1 MLSLKADERLRRPRT
16 RGYFP
21 PVEAARR
28 KLGLLTVADGG
39 GQARI
44 YWLVDLQTAVIEDAR
59 FLAFGSLAS
68 HPLADAFTELA
79 RGRTVA
85 DACRLGADQVESLLR
100 DDPATPAVPA
110 ADLAFIA
117 DLQARA
123 EAALPTVELLPPPPD
138 APTYLRKRR
147 QDWNDADRA
156 WLPLGLMQKMAKVQ
170 GVCAQILPEHFPGT
184 AVSAEITG
192 LHDDFRVELKLAGLA
207 PEQAPTAARFL
218 QDALVALHPQITVTA
233 E

>member
-16 RGYFP
+16 RGHFP

-44 YWLVDLQTAVIEDAR
+44 YWLVDLQTTVIEDAR

-68 HPLADAFTELA
+68 HPVADAFTELA

-110 ADLAFIA
+110 ADLAFLA

-138 APTYLRKRR
+138 APTYVRKRR

-156 WLPLGLMQKMAKVQ
+156 WLPLGLMQKMGKVQ
-170 GVCAQILPEHFPGT
+170 EVCARVLPERFPGT

-218 QDALVALHPQITVTA
+218 QDAVVALHPQITVSA